1 MSEDFEISCR
11 YLNDETWRIFRIIS
25 EFVEGMEELA
35 AVAPCVTVFGSARL
49 KPSNKYYKKTMT
61 LSKKLVKK
69 GFNIMTG
76 GGPGIM
82 EAANR
87 GCQEAGG
94 MSVGLNIDLP
104 FEQYANPYIDKLVN
118 FHYFFVR
125 KVMFLRHSVAFVLMP
140 GGFGTMDEM
149 FESLTLIQTK
159 KTKQFPV
166 VLVGKEFWSEM
177 IDWITRTLLRFKTI
191 SPEDM
196 DLFVLTDSIDEA
208 VDYIAEKTGISA
220 LSRRGEII

>member
-1 MSEDFEISCR
+1 MSEDFNFSCN
-11 YLNDETWRIFRIIS
+11 YLKDETWRIFRIIS
-25 EFVEGMEELA
+25 EFVGSLEDLC
-35 AVAPCVTVFGSARL
+35 AVEPCVTIFGSARL
-49 KPSNKYYKKTMT
+49 KPSNKYYKKTMS
-61 LSKKLVKK
+61 LAKQFVKR

-94 MSVGLNIDLP
+94 LSVGLNIELP
-104 FEQYANPYIDKLVN
+104 FEQAPNKYIDKLIT

-125 KVMFLRHSVAFVLMP
+125 KVMFLRHSTAFVLMP

-159 KTKQFPV
+159 KTKRFPV
-166 VLVGKEFWSEM
+166 VLFGKEFWGEM
-177 IDWITRTLLRFKTI
+177 IDWITRTMLSFKTI
-191 SPEDM
+191 STDDT
-196 DLFVLTDSIDEA
+196 DLFVLTDDINEA

-220 LSRRGEII
+220 LSRRGEIV